1 MFSPNI
7 TMSLHLF
14 TFSQRIDTD
23 ANYICN
29 CQWRQYSIRIATF
42 LYCNKNKMPHVN
54 LCEED
59 FRITDLNFSNLP
71 RAPKLH
77 ARDDNIQK
85 IVYDIIH
92 GTVAAGTHM
101 QWGIE
106 FGTRA
111 EARDRDRAF
120 HRERYS
126 VNDEDHVNDE
136 DDDNDVSVND
146 DIDVGDDD
154 DPVLLGTEDSEFFK
168 ILNIIEEKPGN
179 DAGVYRLTYIF
190 LQNDSPDLLTDK
202 QLLELN
208 EVRHLLLMHPEMQ
221 KIRNALV
228 KTKKKMIAE
237 SIQFN
242 TLQSFMQVFD
252 GMCRMPGKQSEVSFA
267 SLLLFCENCEDD
279 TMTMACQFGFI
290 NTFFLHLPMEARE
303 ILKKFQESPELSQAD
318 VGRLTQLIANKSQQ
332 PLPEDE
338 IQNTIDEIQ
347 KWKLRNPKVQL
358 LHRQIHRYFFPFV
371 DIPHF
376 DWVGN
381 LEVFS
386 HESSSHRSLMQIK
399 AKLKEDLDVQ
409 SIVRNSSCTLLMA
422 LTMMQLRSQ
431 GCKIMELCNAGK
443 IRGCMCYSN
452 AASANEMMSIMG
464 SSKEGLKELL
474 DCRNPEHEFTVFN
487 RNDCLGNEFFKF
499 SGHMYFIDIP
509 SAVCLFTKRKEK
521 LGAVDVGAVDVGAV
535 GVGAVGVG
543 AADVGA
549 ADVGAADVGAADVGA
564 VDVGA
569 VDVGAVDVGAVDVGA
584 VVVVDVDDEDKKD
597 KKDNSL
603 DDDEYGFEYNF
614 EDDVDNDENEFVQI
628 RRRRERQQRVEQQR
642 EREREREREIERKV
656 ERRIKEREEARER
669 EREKARGGE
678 RNEDEEAREREE
690 HEDHRHNRERKRRR
704 SIVQESDLEHDRD
717 ETVSQKEHAEDDGP
731 MSNEMIMEL
740 LRESGFSDDRLRKYD
755 AYMKEAKLRKKENH
769 QM

>member
-1 MFSPNI
+1 
-7 TMSLHLF
+7 
-14 TFSQRIDTD
+14 
-23 ANYICN
+23 
-29 CQWRQYSIRIATF
+29 
-42 LYCNKNKMPHVN
+42 MPRVN

-59 FRITDLNFSNLP
+59 FRITDSNFSNLP

-126 VNDEDHVNDE
+126 VGAGVNDDE
-136 DDDNDVSVND
+136 DDDVSVND
-146 DIDVGDDD
+146 DIDVGGDDD
-154 DPVLLGTEDSEFFK
+154 EPVLLGTEDSEFFK

-190 LQNDSPDLLTDK
+190 LQNNSPDLLTDR

-208 EVRHLLLMHPEMQ
+208 AVKHLLLKHPEMQ
-221 KIRNALV
+221 KIRHTLA
-228 KTKKKMIAE
+228 KTKEKMGNRG
-237 SIQFN
+237 IQFN
-242 TLQSFMQVFD
+242 ALQSVMQVFD
-252 GMCRMPGKQSEVSFA
+252 GMSRMPGKQSIVSFA
-267 SLLLFCENCEDD
+267 SLLLFCENCQDD
-279 TMTMACQFGFI
+279 TMTMACQYGSI
-290 NTFFLHLPMEARE
+290 NTFFLHLPMKSIR
-303 ILKKFQESPELSQAD
+303 ILKKLQESPELSQAD
-318 VGRLTQLIANKSQQ
+318 VGRLTQLIVNKSQQ

-338 IQNTIDEIQ
+338 IQNTISEIQ
-347 KWKLRNPKVQL
+347 KWKLRNPKVQM

-371 DIPHF
+371 DIPYF
-376 DWVGN
+376 GLVGN

-386 HESSSHRSLMQIK
+386 NESSSYRSLMQIK
-399 AKLKEDLDVQ
+399 AKLKEDLNVQ

-431 GCKIMELCNAGK
+431 GCQIMELSNAGK
-443 IRGCMCYSN
+443 IGGCMCYSN

-487 RNDCLGNEFFKF
+487 RNDCISNEFFKF

-521 LGAVDVGAVDVGAV
+521 LGAVDVEDG
-535 GVGAVGVG
+535 
-543 AADVGA
+543 
-549 ADVGAADVGAADVGA
+549 
-564 VDVGA
+564 
-569 VDVGAVDVGAVDVGA
+569 
-584 VVVVDVDDEDKKD
+584 DEDKKD

-603 DDDEYGFEYNF
+603 DDDDDDEYDF
-614 EDDVDNDENEFVQI
+614 EDDDDDDENEFVQI
-628 RRRRERQQRVEQQR
+628 RRRRERQQRDKQRAEQRRQR
-642 EREREREREIERKV
+642 ERRIE
-656 ERRIKEREEARER
+656 EREEARER
-669 EREKARGGE
+669 EREREEREEARDREKE
-678 RNEDEEAREREE
+678 REREREEREEARERERDEEARGIERDEDDETREREE
-690 HEDHRHNRERKRRR
+690 HDDHQRNRERKRRR
-704 SIVQESDLEHDRD
+704 SIVQESDLEHDRH
-717 ETVSQKEHAEDDGP
+717 ETVSQEEHAEDGGP

-740 LRESGFSDDRLRKYD
+740 LRESGFSDDRLRKYN